1 MRHRTFL
8 KVGGVAMLAASSKII
23 AMAGKPTK
31 RMNILLI
38 MTDQQVAD
46 GYSRKQGPRYLRTPS
61 MDALAER
68 SLVHER
74 AYAANPICMPSRTAI
89 WSGRYPH
96 ETGIQTNKKRMIDTK
111 QFPTLGTAF
120 AQAGYETAYVGK
132 WHAAYPVNDPAAHGF
147 GYTDNMQNDGNGL
160 DPATPAAAAKFIN
173 RPHSKP
179 YLLVASFNNPHNI
192 CEWARGHALPDG
204 EVGSPPPLDECPPLP
219 PNPAPPKNETDIM
232 ALMRQSYHNT
242 KMAPVGGFGE
252 KEWREYRW
260 AYYRMIEM
268 IDRQVG
274 IILQALEDSGE
285 AGNTLVVFTSDH
297 GDMMGAHRW
306 NQKTVFFDESVRVP
320 LFLSLPGTI
329 PPGTTKRLV
338 NTGVDLFP
346 TLCDFAEIP
355 IPGNLPGISLKGA
368 AEGRAYIVAANH
380 LVQGAEVDGQ
390 KPEPHG
396 RMVRS
401 TRYKYGAYDMGEQ
414 RESLFD
420 MGKDPGETIN
430 QAANPE
436 FKTILNQHREYL
448 REWAIRHSDDFPV
461 PGS

>member
-1 MRHRTFL
+1 MKRRKFIKQT
-8 KVGGVAMLAASSKII
+8 GGMSLALWS
-23 AMAGKPTK
+23 MGAGAEVK
-31 RMNILLI
+31 RRPNILLI
-38 MTDQQVAD
+38 MTDQQIAD
-46 GYSRKQGPRYLRTPS
+46 GYSRKLGKRHIDTPA

-68 SLVHER
+68 SLVYER
-74 AYAANPICMPSRTAI
+74 AYTANPICMPARTAI

-96 ETGIQTNKKRMIDTK
+96 ETGIQTNNKATVDPGK
-111 QFPTLGTAF
+111 FPTLGTVF
-120 AQAGYETAYVGK
+120 AHAGYETAYVGK
-132 WHAAYPVNDPAAHGF
+132 WHAAYPVDDPAAHGF
-147 GYTDNMQNDGNGL
+147 EHTDNMQNDGNGL

-173 RPHSKP
+173 RPHGKP

-204 EVGSPPPLDECPPLP
+204 EVGTPPPLDECPPLAA
-219 PNPAPPKNETDIM
+219 NPAPPQNETDIM
-232 ALMRQSYHNT
+232 ALMRRSYHAT
-242 KMAPVGGFGE
+242 RMCSPVGTFGE

-274 IILQALEDSGE
+274 EILQALEDSGA

-297 GDMMGAHRW
+297 GDMVGAHRW
-306 NQKTVFFDESVRVP
+306 NQKTVFFDESARVP

-329 PPGTTKRLV
+329 QPGTTQRLV

-346 TLCDFAEIP
+346 TLCDFAGIP
-355 IPGNLPGISLKGA
+355 VPTHLPGLSLKRAG
-368 AEGRAYIVAANH
+368 EGRKYIVASNH

-390 KPEPHG
+390 KPEPNG

-401 TRYKYGAYDMGEQ
+401 TRYKYCAYDMGEQ

-420 MGKDPGETIN
+420 MEKDPGETIN
-430 QAANPE
+430 QTANPE
-436 FKTILNQHREYL
+436 YKSTLIQHRNYL
-448 REWAIRHSDDFPV
+448 KEWAIRYSDDFPV
-461 PGS
+461 LGS